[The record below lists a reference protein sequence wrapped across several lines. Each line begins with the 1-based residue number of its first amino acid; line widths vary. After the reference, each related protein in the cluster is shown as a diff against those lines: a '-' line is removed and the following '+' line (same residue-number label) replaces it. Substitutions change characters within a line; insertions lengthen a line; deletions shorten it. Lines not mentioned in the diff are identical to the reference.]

1 MKLLKFIKLT
11 LYCLMMFVLLYGC
24 SSSTRSERYSH
35 SKSKS
40 ENRSGTNNNPE
51 KKEEK
56 TRFDN
61 TTTYN
66 DVPDTSNDEFD
77 EVPVEENPIDKTKFV
92 EHYEKMRS
100 LNVPFTEREKILF
113 EVIKYLETPYK
124 YGGNTDKGID
134 CSAFTK
140 QVYEKSVSVELP
152 RTAREQFNTGE
163 KVSKDELKFGDLVF
177 FNTRKTNNPGHVGI
191 YLGDNQFVH
200 ASKTYGVTVSSL
212 DANYYKKRYA
222 GARRMMDNI
231 SR

>member
-1 MKLLKFIKLT
+1 
-11 LYCLMMFVLLYGC
+11 
-24 SSSTRSERYSH
+24 
-35 SKSKS
+35 
-40 ENRSGTNNNPE
+40 
-51 KKEEK
+51 
-56 TRFDN
+56 
-61 TTTYN
+61 
-66 DVPDTSNDEFD
+66 
-77 EVPVEENPIDKTKFV
+77 
-92 EHYEKMRS
+92 MRS

>member
-1 MKLLKFIKLT
+1 
-11 LYCLMMFVLLYGC
+11 MMFVLLYGC

-40 ENRSGTNNNPE
+40 ENRSGKNNNPE

>member
-1 MKLLKFIKLT
+1 
-11 LYCLMMFVLLYGC
+11 
-24 SSSTRSERYSH
+24 
-35 SKSKS
+35 
-40 ENRSGTNNNPE
+40 
-51 KKEEK
+51 
-56 TRFDN
+56 
-61 TTTYN
+61 
-66 DVPDTSNDEFD
+66 
-77 EVPVEENPIDKTKFV
+77 
-92 EHYEKMRS
+92 MRS

-212 DANYYKKRYA
+212 DANYYKKRY
-222 GARRMMDNI
+222 
-231 SR
+231 S

>member
-1 MKLLKFIKLT
+1 
-11 LYCLMMFVLLYGC
+11 MMFVLLYGC